1 MGQYDDE
8 ALANLLL
15 SVGTRKKWRALDP
28 ITAAK
33 TIESMCKSSSQSE
46 VARKLSVS
54 QETIREFRSLLK
66 LPESVQKLI
75 KARKIGIDAGYRIS
89 LMESKDEQEILAKA
103 IIDKQITSKE
113 VRGMIQSLKKRNP
126 HMPISECIELAIK
139 YRPIIEEEHLVV
151 TGIQRKTLN
160 ALKKSSEKSGI
171 LVDDLIKR
179 ILTEIM
185 QSEGDIISVKTL
197 DGVAILA
204 LKKNGFKALRAESQK
219 SKVKLDNLVETL
231 VERWLQKR

>member
-1 MGQYDDE
+1 MGQYEE
-8 ALANLLL
+8 ALASLLL

-33 TIESMCKSSSQSE
+33 TIELVCKSSSQAE

-54 QETIREFRSLLK
+54 QETIRVFRRLLT

-75 KARKIGIDAGYRIS
+75 KARKIGIDTGYRLS
-89 LMESKDEQEILAKA
+89 LMKSKDEQEILARA
-103 IIDKQITSKE
+103 IVDKQLTSKE

-126 HMPISECIELAIK
+126 HMPISKCIELAIK
-139 YRPIIEEEHLVV
+139 YRPIVEEEHLVV
-151 TGIQRKTLN
+151 TGIQRDTLD
-160 ALKKSSEKSGI
+160 ALKKRSETSGI

-179 ILTEIM
+179 ILAETM
-185 QSEGDIISVKTL
+185 QSAMDIISVKIL

-204 LKKNGFKALRAESQK
+204 LKKDGFKALRTESHK
-219 SKVKLDNLVETL
+219 LKVKVDNLVETL
-231 VERWLQKR
+231 VERWLQKG

>member
-8 ALANLLL
+8 ALASLLL

-89 LMESKDEQEILAKA
+89 LMKSKDEQEILAKA
-103 IIDKQITSKE
+103 IIGKRITSKE

-151 TGIQRKTLN
+151 TGIQRNTLS

-185 QSEGDIISVKTL
+185 QSERDIISVKIL

-204 LKKNGFKALRAESQK
+204 LKKDGFKALRAESQK
-219 SKVKLDNLVETL
+219 SKIKMDNLVETL